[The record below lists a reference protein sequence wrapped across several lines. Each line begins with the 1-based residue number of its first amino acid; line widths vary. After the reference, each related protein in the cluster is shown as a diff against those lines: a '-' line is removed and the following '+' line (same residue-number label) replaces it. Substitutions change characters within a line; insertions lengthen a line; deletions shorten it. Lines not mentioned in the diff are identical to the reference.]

1 MSMLFIPL
9 TARYFIWLVVGSVI
23 NRNLP
28 GGTYNQSSDNQEAAG
43 ERIIEIF
50 LNGIKDTGNQV
61 MKRKNIISAP
71 K

>member
-1 MSMLFIPL
+1 MLFIPFA
-9 TARYFIWLVVGSVI
+9 ARYFIWLVVGSVI
-23 NRNLP
+23 NRNLL
-28 GGTYNQSSDNQEAAG
+28 GGTYNQGSGNQEAAG

>member
-1 MSMLFIPL
+1 MLFIPFA
-9 TARYFIWLVVGSVI
+9 ARYFIWLVVGSVI
-23 NRNLP
+23 NRNLL